1 MARRVNLLR
10 TAVLV
15 GSAALLIYMLIVVGR
30 SPIAWLLPSANAQTA
45 PPRVTLPT
53 VLEGMDRMTYVMPL
67 DQGHPLC
74 WSDGNTPTRERT
86 IRFYRYRVEGGPKQL
101 YLDLPWML
109 WVAQPVATNYCA
121 AGTHKVPKAGH
132 WIYEA
137 EICWW
142 PVAPDRSNC
151 SAPVVSAGC
160 AAGSAATCSGA
171 VGDAPRGWWVY
182 AYLPAPTGVVIN

>member
-1 MARRVNLLR
+1 MLL
-10 TAVLV
+10 
-15 GSAALLIYMLIVVGR
+15 LLAGAFFYFAWVVGR
-30 SPIAWLLPSANAQTA
+30 SALGVILPTASAQMA

-53 VLEGMDRMTYVMPL
+53 ELAGMDRMTYVMPL
-67 DQGHPLC
+67 DKGHPLC
-74 WSDGNTPTRERT
+74 WGDGNAPTLERT

-101 YLDLPWML
+101 YLDLPSSL
-109 WVAQPVATNYCA
+109 WVAEPVATNYCS

-137 EICWW
+137 EICGL

-151 SAPVVSAGC
+151 SVPVVSAGC
-160 AAGSAATCSGA
+160 AAGTDAACAGA
-171 VGDAPRGWWVY
+171 VGTALRGWWVY